1 MNFTNFIGVDVA
13 KNKIDIFNLKTNEH
27 MTIAN
32 RTKGI
37 EKTFSKIEKE
47 GTLVLLENTGGYE
60 KNCIDALI
68 QLGFAIHRTENRSF
82 KSYIRSL
89 GQKAKTDL
97 IDAKALAQYG
107 QERQK
112 DLKLYQ
118 KPAETDEELK
128 QLLTYLE
135 ELKKQRAAHKNRLQS
150 PGYWDIKDIIEETIR
165 RLDEIITQIENKIK
179 ELIKKSK
186 KISKKIEGMLSYKG
200 VSLTTATKIV
210 VYLTEIGEIQTRK
223 VVALSGLAPYVRES
237 GTLKMYTTTSG
248 YGRSKVKSALYMA
261 ALSAIRF
268 NEKISSFYKRLLA
281 NGKKKKVALVA
292 CMRKMI
298 ILLNAIVRDG
308 FNKELTQNT
317 GGVSC

>member
-1 MNFTNFIGVDVA
+1 MNFTNFVGVDVA

-60 KNCIDALI
+60 KNCIDVLI
-68 QLGFAIHRTENRSF
+68 QLGFAIHRTENRNF
-82 KSYIRSL
+82 KI
-89 GQKAKTDL
+89 
-97 IDAKALAQYG
+97 IAQ
-107 QERQK
+107 
-112 DLKLYQ
+112 
-118 KPAETDEELK
+118 
-128 QLLTYLE
+128 
-135 ELKKQRAAHKNRLQS
+135 
-150 PGYWDIKDIIEETIR
+150 IK
-165 RLDEIITQIENKIK
+165 NKIK
-179 ELIKKSK
+179 ESIKKSK

-200 VSLTTATKIV
+200 VSLTTAIKIV
-210 VYLTEIGEIQTRK
+210 VYLSEIGEIQTRK

-248 YGRSKVKSALYMA
+248 YGRSKVKCALSMA
-261 ALSAIRF
+261 ALGAIRF
-268 NEKISSFYKRLLA
+268 KEKLSSFYKRLLA